1 MKHTS
6 IAVLASLLVASTALS
21 LTGCEDTEK
30 KAMEAKKVA
39 DEAAAKVKAEADALA
54 AATTKKMLDS
64 QKESLTAKIT
74 DGVKA
79 LNMKLTFL
87 KEKAAKL
94 PAPVK
99 AKADAAFAAF
109 DTAKGNVTALTTSV
123 TSLTSLTDAPALMSK
138 ISTGLDGAKAA
149 LEAAEAIVIKKK

>member
-6 IAVLASLLVASTALS
+6 VAFLASLLVASTALS
-21 LTGCEDTEK
+21 LTGCDDTEK

-39 DEAAAKVKAEADALA
+39 EEAAAKLKAETEAAAKAAADKALA
-54 AATTKKMLDS
+54 S
-64 QKESLTAKIT
+64 QKDSLKAKIT
-74 DGVKA
+74 DGVK
-79 LNMKLTFL
+79 LLDQKLAFL

-109 DTAKGNVTALTTSV
+109 DTAKANVVAMSASVDGLTG
-123 TSLTSLTDAPALMSK
+123 LTDAPALMSK
-138 ISTGLDGAKAA
+138 IGSGLDSARTA

>member
-1 MKHTS
+1 MKNIS
-6 IAVLASLLVASTALS
+6 RSVIVSLLVAATALS
-21 LTGCEDTEK
+21 VTGCEDTEK

-39 DEAAAKVKAEADALA
+39 DEAAAKLKAEAEATA
-54 AATTKKMLDS
+54 AATAKKLLDG
-64 QKESLTAKIT
+64 QKETLVTKIN

-79 LNMKLTFL
+79 LDMKLAFL
-87 KEKAAKL
+87 KEKAVKL

-109 DTAKGNVTALTTSV
+109 DTAKTGVLAMKTNVGA
-123 TSLTSLTDAPALMSK
+123 LTSLTDAPTLMSK
-138 ISTGLDGAKAA
+138 ISTGLDGAKTA